1 MTVNAA
7 DQTGQITTT
16 RLYGLL
22 MALLPLGVAYLLF
35 TIAIR
40 FTPWVS
46 WNPTAEFDA
55 SLFSVLFLRPL
66 IALITLIIG
75 VVVIRRRPGN
85 VCGPLI
91 VYFGIGITNSGF
103 SLVTN
108 GYVLALM
115 QFTNQTFLLLLPMLL
130 LVCFPDGRP
139 GTTTAWRIVSALSV
153 PLLVIALLGIL
164 TNPAIDDAKII
175 PNPLFIPALS
185 PLLPISQIGFPL
197 IMFIVMPTAI
207 ASIFA
212 RYRHS
217 DMHQRQQ
224 IRWFL
229 FVCSYLLWLMIAWMV
244 VLAVPGW
251 YDALPGAMVRFASIG
266 YNLIPAIG
274 VGVPILRHRLYDI
287 DIIIRKTLIYSALTA
302 ILAAVYFGSVVLA
315 QQVFRT
321 ITGQGSDL
329 AIVTSTLA
337 IYALFSPLR
346 RRIQN
351 TIDRRFYRRKYDAEQ
366 TLARFNQTLRDE
378 VDIDTLKAQ
387 LVSVVR
393 ETMQP
398 TKVAL
403 WVREPTQRSLLENRQ

>member
-35 TIAIR
+35 TVAYLLFTIAIR
-40 FTPWVS
+40 STPWVS
-46 WNPTAEFDA
+46 WGPTAEFDA

-108 GYVLALM
+108 GYMLALM

-139 GTTTAWRIVSALSV
+139 ATRTAWRIVSALSV
-153 PLLVIALLGIL
+153 PLLVVALLGIL
-164 TNPAIDDAKII
+164 TNPALDDARMI
-175 PNPLFIPALS
+175 PNPVFIPALS

-197 IMFIVMPTAI
+197 ILFIVMPTAI
-207 ASIFA
+207 ASVFF
-212 RYRHS
+212 RYHHS
-217 DMHQRQQ
+217 DIHQRQQ

-229 FVCSYLLWLMIAWMV
+229 FVCSYLLWLAVAWLV

-274 VGVPILRHRLYDI
+274 VGVPILRHRLYEI
-287 DIIIRKTLIYSALTA
+287 DIIIRRTLIYSALTA

-315 QQVFRT
+315 QQVFRAL
-321 ITGQGSDL
+321 TGQSSDL

-366 TLARFNQTLRDE
+366 TLEKFNRTLRDE
-378 VDIDTLKAQ
+378 VDLETLKAS
-387 LVSVVR
+387 LVSVVQ

-398 TKVAL
+398 ESIGL
-403 WVREPTQRSLLENRQ
+403 WLKEDMP